1 MILQEFCC
9 ETLENIAFVGR
20 SSFFDAEQREYFH
33 NASVLQAFS
42 FSLQRGEFLKIM
54 LFAPFFLLTG
64 VSRREFK

>member
-9 ETLENIAFVGR
+9 ETLGEFAFVGR

-33 NASVLQAFS
+33 NDAVLQAFF

-54 LFAPFFLLTG
+54 LLAPFFLC
-64 VSRREFK
+64 